1 MVSIGN
7 NASATPR
14 LVFVKAVRAQNF
26 PAEIDKIRLETQKKN
41 GGHKLVL
48 KIKRGKN
55 HSISRISSHSRQF
68 WPDSLLSAYI

>member
-26 PAEIDKIRLETQKKN
+26 PAEIDKIRLETQKNRVSQTRFEDK
-41 GGHKLVL
+41 
-48 KIKRGKN
+48 
-55 HSISRISSHSRQF
+55 
-68 WPDSLLSAYI
+68 A